1 MIVVAIIGIL
11 AAIAIPAYQDYT
23 TRAKVTEVMN
33 YAAAAKSAVS
43 ECLSSTGDST
53 KCDTNAEAGLE
64 AAASLTSPYVTSVTV
79 GDGGSVTALIK
90 GTNAS
95 SGDVN
100 LDGASL
106 VLTPTLSNAGVAW
119 SCKISNSA
127 LNKFVPQTCRG
138 T

>member
-43 ECLSSTGDST
+43 ECLSSTGDDT

-64 AAASLTSPYVTSVTV
+64 ADTSLTSTYVKKVTV
-79 GDGGSVTALIK
+79 GTKGAITAEIQNTK
-90 GTNAS
+90 AT
-95 SGDVN
+95 SGAVN
-100 LDGASL
+100 LDGATL
-106 VLTPTLSNAGVAW
+106 VLTPKLSNAGVEW